1 MNASTDL
8 HELTERITDWRADEL
23 DVDAS
28 RRVVRHLAL
37 TGTASRNGYA
47 YAPEAL
53 REAVPLYENKPVFLD
68 HAASTRRPFE
78 RSTRDLAGSIVNVR
92 FDGTRIRGDVVLL
105 DTEAGRIFLA
115 LAEARHLPVGMSH
128 VVLARKNADRSRVEK
143 IEEVVSVDAVVYPA
157 TTTTL
162 REQSECFGEEAHT
175 TLLAERDELRRT
187 LEETREELAACQRRE
202 SLSSDVAR
210 LLAASGLPEFARTE
224 LFREQLLSATSPEER
239 RALIEERRAL
249 LQRRE
254 GTPSSLSRVALD
266 RSPCSDNAIVE
277 AIRRSPWLG
286 SERVKR

>member
-8 HELTERITDWRADEL
+8 HELTERITDWRAEEL

-162 REQSECFGEEAHT
+162 REQTETCSEEIA
-175 TLLAERDELRRT
+175 TLLAEREELRRT
-187 LEETREELAACQRRE
+187 LEETREELADCRRRE

-254 GTPSSLSRVALD
+254 GTPSSLSRAPLD
-266 RSPCSDNAIVE
+266 RSPCTDQAIVE